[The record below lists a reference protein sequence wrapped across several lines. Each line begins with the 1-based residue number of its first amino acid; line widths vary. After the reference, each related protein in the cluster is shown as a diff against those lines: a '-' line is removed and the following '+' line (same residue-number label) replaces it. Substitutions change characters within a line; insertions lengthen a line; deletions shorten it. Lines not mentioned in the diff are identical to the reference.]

1 MHSVP
6 PTISAANA
14 VRIIKT
20 NTAMVLLREFSELSR
35 AQSVWTRSYFASTAG
50 EVSSETI
57 KQYMADT
64 RLASGSS
71 AAARTLAATRPRP

>member
-1 MHSVP
+1 MIYVP

-20 NTAMVLLREFSELSR
+20 NTARVLLREFSELSR
-35 AQSVWTRSYFASTAG
+35 AQSVWTRSYFASTEG

-64 RLASGSS
+64 RITSRQPA
-71 AAARTLAATRPRP
+71 

>member
-1 MHSVP
+1 MIYVP

-57 KQYMADT
+57 KQDMADT
-64 RLASGSS
+64 RRASGSS